1 MRPPTVE
8 GRLLTAPWGWAI
20 PRRSRVPL
28 PGGARSEAA
37 PGFRV
42 GGGEVEGDVSKTFI
56 YPSGVGVMDE
66 KKRQS
71 IEESL
76 RKLPV
81 DYREE
86 EGEIVVR
93 VGKGRRLPESQF
105 RATINELKKMGF
117 KFDPDTKTW
126 RKRS

>member
-1 MRPPTVE
+1 
-8 GRLLTAPWGWAI
+8 
-20 PRRSRVPL
+20 
-28 PGGARSEAA
+28 
-37 PGFRV
+37 
-42 GGGEVEGDVSKTFI
+42 
-56 YPSGVGVMDE
+56 MDE

-81 DYREE
+81 DYTEE

-105 RATINELKKMGF
+105 RAAINELKKMGF